1 MNLTTILII
10 VNVFAALI
18 MIVLVLMQQAK
29 GDMGSAFGGGGSQS
43 MFGSRG
49 SANFLSR
56 ATSFIC
62 ALFFISSLTL
72 AYIYSN
78 RNANDSV
85 VGSGSVIQD
94 STNDASQEIP
104 SVDDGS
110 VPVIEGDLQTIP
122 DAGSIPEVNS
132 VPEVIEGASEAINE
146 ASDSTLETTID
157 STRVEAT
164 IESNI
169 EDIESSIIE
178 DLESSIE
185 EVPAVPEQ

>member
-1 MNLTTILII
+1 MNLTTLLII

-18 MIVLVLMQQAK
+18 MIVLVLMQQSK

-56 ATSFIC
+56 ATSIIC
-62 ALFFISSLTL
+62 AVFFISSLTL

-85 VGSGSVIQD
+85 IGNGSVIQESQD
-94 STNDASQEIP
+94 PSQEIP

-110 VPVIEGDLQTIP
+110 LPVIEGELQVTP
-122 DAGSIPEVNS
+122 DNSVPEVNS
-132 VPEVIEGASEAINE
+132 IPEVIEGASEVINE
-146 ASDSTLETTID
+146 ATDSTLKTTID
-157 STRVEAT
+157 STTIEAT
-164 IESNI
+164 IES
-169 EDIESSIIE
+169 SP
-178 DLESSIE
+178 
-185 EVPAVPEQ
+185 EVPSVPEQ